1 MDIFHVILSTDNII
15 HVEYVIH
22 RLSLLIS
29 DAESPTLVPVYVE
42 PLGDEVVQRLDVLR
56 HLVAVASAHG
66 DAARIGLFLANDE
79 DEVIL
84 LSLIHI

>member
-1 MDIFHVILSTDNII
+1 MSGTLQVESVSSFEYIMDIFHVILSTDNII

-42 PLGDEVVQRLDVLR
+42 PLGD
-56 HLVAVASAHG
+56 
-66 DAARIGLFLANDE
+66 
-79 DEVIL
+79 
-84 LSLIHI
+84 